1 MKKFLSIASVLTV
14 ALLLNASIVK
24 ADELTVNIDV
34 KSGESVTKVLG
45 ADIYALVDDQLV
57 EITVSPDRLPF
68 KANLKFGALRIKSFW
83 GTNNQLQNIR
93 KEDQEEPVKAE

>member
-1 MKKFLSIASVLTV
+1 MNKIWSISLLVGLLALS
-14 ALLLNASIVK
+14 LNNLVK

-57 EITVSPDRLPF
+57 EITVSPDKLPF
-68 KANLKFGALRIKSFW
+68 KANLKFGALRLKGAWI
-83 GTNNQLQNIR
+83 TNRQYQGIT
-93 KEDQEEPVKAE
+93 KKEEPVVE

>member
-24 ADELTVNIDV
+24 ADELAVNIDV
-34 KSGESVTKVLG
+34 KSGDSTTKILG
-45 ADIYALVDDQLV
+45 ADVYALIDDQLV

-93 KEDQEEPVKAE
+93 KEDQKEPVKAE